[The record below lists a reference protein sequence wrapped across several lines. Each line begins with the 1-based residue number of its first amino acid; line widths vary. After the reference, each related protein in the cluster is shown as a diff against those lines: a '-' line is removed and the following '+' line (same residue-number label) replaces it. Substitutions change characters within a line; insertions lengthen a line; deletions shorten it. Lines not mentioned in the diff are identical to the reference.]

1 MREMQRQK
9 AAMDIAE
16 AISVVQMTPQPP
28 APPPQGALGA
38 GGPQPPPGPQG
49 ALGASS
55 PGGGPAANK
64 TDPLQMLSS
73 FRSPPMAA
81 ALQGAEGM
89 KGHPSLA
96 AKPVGFA
103 HGGFVV
109 TRRR

>member
-16 AISVVQMTPQPP
+16 AISVVQMTPPQP
-28 APPPQGALGA
+28 GALA
-38 GGPQPPPGPQG
+38 QAPQQQPAPQG

>member
-16 AISVVQMTPQPP
+16 AISVVQMTPPAAPQPGALAQ
-28 APPPQGALGA
+28 APPPQPA
-38 GGPQPPPGPQG
+38 PQG

-55 PGGGPAANK
+55 PAEGPAANK
-64 TDPLQMLSS
+64 ADPLQMLSS

-81 ALQGAEGM
+81 ALQGGEGM
-89 KGHPSLA
+89 KGHPALA

>member
-9 AAMDIAE
+9 AARDIAE
-16 AISVVQMTPQPP
+16 AIGVVQMTPQPP
-28 APPPQGALGA
+28 QPGALTQTPPAQPAQQGALN
-38 GGPQPPPGPQG
+38 
-49 ALGASS
+49 ASS
-55 PGGGPAANK
+55 PTGGPAANK

-73 FRSPPMAA
+73 FKSPPMAA

-89 KGHPSLA
+89 KGHPA
-96 AKPVGFA
+96 VNAKPVGFA

>member
-16 AISVVQMTPQPP
+16 AISVVQMTPP
-28 APPPQGALGA
+28 APPQPGALA
-38 GGPQPPPGPQG
+38 QAPQQQPAQQG

>member
-9 AAMDIAE
+9 AGMDIAE
-16 AISVVQMTPQPP
+16 AISVVQMTPPPP
-28 APPPQGALGA
+28 APPGALA
-38 GGPQPPPGPQG
+38 QAPQQQPAPQG